1 MGNWAASILRSWSIP
16 VGRIGN
22 AHVRVHLSFLFL
34 LAYVWMTDSKPLGN
48 AVYGRGLALV
58 GLMLASVI
66 LHELAHGLVTIH
78 RKLPVRVLVL
88 MPIGGIVLVDESAE
102 PDHDT
107 GGEWAVALSG
117 PFANLFVA
125 FITGSIVLGL
135 IPKAALWSSPLIS
148 SENLLRSFV
157 WINFALFAMNLVPAY
172 PLDAGRILRSTL
184 ARRTD
189 FVRATRQAVSLGQM
203 FAIALVLPGII
214 VPDVWNRWLM
224 LVGLVLFLAA
234 QLEHRAV
241 LFQSVLESLR
251 LEDVMLTD
259 FAVLSPADTLED
271 ALNKAVHTLQDD
283 FPVIRGGDMVGVV
296 SRQRIVEELRG
307 EGNGYVQSA
316 MNRAFQI
323 AQKGESLASALR
335 KLTAQRLT
343 LIPVVDEGRL
353 VGIITFQNLMHSMRL
368 LAESRRLKNGK

>member
-22 AHVRVHLSFLFL
+22 AHVRLHLSFFFL
-34 LAYVWMTDSKPLGN
+34 LAYVWMTDAKPLGN
-48 AVYGRGLALV
+48 TVYGRGLALMA
-58 GLMLASVI
+58 LILLSVI
-66 LHELAHGLVTIH
+66 IHEVAHGLITIH
-78 RKLPVRVLVL
+78 RKLPVRILVL
-88 MPIGGIVLVDESAE
+88 MPIGGIVLADDSTEQE
-102 PDHDT
+102 RDT
-107 GGEWAVALSG
+107 GGDLAVALAG

-125 FITGSIVLGL
+125 FVAGSIVLGL
-135 IPKAALWSSPLIS
+135 IPSAALWSSPLVS

-157 WINFALFAMNLVPAY
+157 WINFALFALNLMPAY
-172 PLDAGRILRSTL
+172 PLDGGRILRAQL

-189 FVRATRQAVSLGQM
+189 AVRATRQAVSLGQM
-203 FAIALVLPGII
+203 FAIGLVLPGII
-214 VPDVWNRWLM
+214 VPDMWNRWLM

-234 QLEHRAV
+234 QLEQRAV
-241 LFQSVLESLR
+241 LMQSVLENLR

-271 ALNKAVHTLQDD
+271 ALKKAVHTLQDD
-283 FPVIRGGDMVGVV
+283 FPVIRSGDLVGVV
-296 SRQRIVEELRG
+296 SRQRIVDELRG

-316 MNRAFQI
+316 MDRAFQI

-368 LAESRRLKNGK
+368 LAESRRLKR

>member
-1 MGNWAASILRSWSIP
+1 MGNWVASILRSWSIP

-22 AHVRVHLSFLFL
+22 AHVRLHLSFFFL
-34 LAYVWMTDSKPLGN
+34 LAYVWITDLKPLGN
-48 AVYGRGLALV
+48 AVYGRGFALM
-58 GLMLASVI
+58 GLILLSVI
-66 LHELAHGLVTIH
+66 IHELGHGLVTIH
-78 RKLPVRVLVL
+78 RKLPVRVMVL
-88 MPIGGIVLVDESAE
+88 MPIGGIVLADDSTQQER
-102 PDHDT
+102 D
-107 GGEWAVALSG
+107 GGGDVAVALAG
-117 PFANLFVA
+117 PCANLFVA
-125 FITGSIVLGL
+125 FVAGSIVLGL
-135 IPKAALWSSPLIS
+135 IPAAALWSSPLVS

-157 WINFALFAMNLVPAY
+157 WINFFLFALNLMPAY
-172 PLDAGRILRSTL
+172 PLDGGRILRAQL

-189 FVRATRQAVSLGQM
+189 AVRATRQAVSLGQM

-214 VPDVWNRWLM
+214 VPDMWNRWLM

-234 QLEHRAV
+234 QLEQRAV
-241 LFQSVLESLR
+241 LMQSVLENLR

-271 ALNKAVHTLQDD
+271 ALKKAVHTLQDD
-283 FPVIRGGDMVGVV
+283 FPVIRSGDLVGVV

-316 MNRAFQI
+316 MDRAFQI

-335 KLTAQRLT
+335 KLTAQSLT

-368 LAESRRLKNGK
+368 LAESRRLKR

>member
-22 AHVRVHLSFLFL
+22 AHVRLHLSFFFL
-34 LAYVWMTDSKPLGN
+34 LAYVWITDSKALGG
-48 AVYGRGLALV
+48 AVYSRGLALMA
-58 GLMLASVI
+58 LILISVI

-88 MPIGGIVLVDESAE
+88 MPIGGIVLADDSTQQERDS
-102 PDHDT
+102 
-107 GGEWAVALSG
+107 GGETAVALAG
-117 PFANLFVA
+117 PFANLFLA
-125 FITGSIVLGL
+125 FVTGSIVLGL
-135 IPKAALWSSPLIS
+135 LPGISLWSAPLVS

-157 WINFALFAMNLVPAY
+157 WINFALFALNLMPAY
-172 PLDAGRILRSTL
+172 PLDGGRILRAQL
-184 ARRTD
+184 ARRVD
-189 FVRATRQAVSLGQM
+189 YVRATRQAVGLGQI

-214 VPDVWNRWLM
+214 VPDMWSRWLM
-224 LVGLVLFLAA
+224 LVGLVLFLAV
-234 QLEHRAV
+234 QLEQRAV
-241 LFQSVLESLR
+241 LLQSVLENLR

-271 ALNKAVHTLQDD
+271 ALKKAVHTLQDD
-283 FPVIRGGDMVGVV
+283 FPVIRGGDLVGVV

-316 MNRAFQI
+316 MDRAFQI
-323 AQKGESLASALR
+323 SQKGESLASALR
-335 KLTAQRLT
+335 KLTAQQLT
-343 LIPVVDEGRL
+343 LIPVVDDGRL

-368 LAESRRLKNGK
+368 LSESRRLKR

>member
-22 AHVRVHLSFLFL
+22 AHVRLHLSFFFL
-34 LAYVWMTDSKPLGN
+34 LAYVWMTDLRPLGN
-48 AVYGRGLALV
+48 AVYGRGLALM
-58 GLMLASVI
+58 GLILLSVI
-66 LHELAHGLVTIH
+66 IHEVAHGLVTIH

-88 MPIGGIVLVDESAE
+88 MPIGGIVLADESAQQ
-102 PDHDT
+102 HDS
-107 GGEWAVALSG
+107 GGELAVALAG
-117 PFANLFVA
+117 PVANLFVA
-125 FITGSIVLGL
+125 FVAGSIVLGL
-135 IPKAALWSSPLIS
+135 IPGAALWSTPFVS
-148 SENLLRSFV
+148 SDNLLRSFV
-157 WINFALFAMNLVPAY
+157 WINFALFALNLMPAY
-172 PLDAGRILRSTL
+172 PLDGGRILRARL

-189 FVRATRQAVSLGQM
+189 FARATRQAVSLGQM

-214 VPDVWNRWLM
+214 VPDMWNRWLM

-234 QLEHRAV
+234 QLEQRAV
-241 LFQSVLESLR
+241 LLQSVLENLR

-271 ALNKAVHTLQDD
+271 ALKKAVHTLQDD
-283 FPVIRGGDMVGVV
+283 FPVIRSGDLVGVV
-296 SRQRIVEELRG
+296 SRQRIVDELRG

-316 MNRAFQI
+316 MDRAFQI

-343 LIPVVDEGRL
+343 LIPVVDQGRL

-368 LAESRRLKNGK
+368 LAESRRLKR

>member
-22 AHVRVHLSFLFL
+22 AHVRLHLSFFFL
-34 LAYVWMTDSKPLGN
+34 LAYVWMSDSKPLGN
-48 AVYGRGLALV
+48 AVYGRGLALMA
-58 GLMLASVI
+58 LILLSVI
-66 LHELAHGLVTIH
+66 IHEVAHGLITIH
-78 RKLPVRVLVL
+78 RRLPVRILVL
-88 MPIGGIVLVDESAE
+88 MPIGGIVLADDSAE
-102 PDHDT
+102 QERDS
-107 GGEWAVALSG
+107 GGDVAVALAG

-125 FITGSIVLGL
+125 FVAGSIVLGL
-135 IPKAALWSSPLIS
+135 IPAAAPWSSPLVS

-157 WINFALFAMNLVPAY
+157 WINFALFALNLMPAY
-172 PLDAGRILRSTL
+172 PLDGGRILRAQL

-189 FVRATRQAVSLGQM
+189 AVRATRQAVSLGQM

-214 VPDVWNRWLM
+214 VPDMWNRWLM

-234 QLEHRAV
+234 QLEQRAV
-241 LFQSVLESLR
+241 LMQSVLENLR

-271 ALNKAVHTLQDD
+271 ALKKAVHTLQDD
-283 FPVIRGGDMVGVV
+283 FPVIRSGDLVGVV
-296 SRQRIVEELRG
+296 SRQRIVDELRG

-316 MNRAFQI
+316 MDRAFQI

-368 LAESRRLKNGK
+368 LAESRRLKR

>member
-22 AHVRVHLSFLFL
+22 AHVRLHLSFFFL
-34 LAYVWMTDSKPLGN
+34 LAYVWMADSKALGS
-48 AVYGRGLALV
+48 AVYGRGLALM
-58 GLMLASVI
+58 GLILVSVI
-66 LHELAHGLVTIH
+66 IHELAHGLVTIH
-78 RKLPVRVLVL
+78 RKLPLRVLVL
-88 MPIGGIVLVDESAE
+88 MPIGGIVLADDSAE
-102 PDHDT
+102 QEHDS
-107 GGEWAVALSG
+107 GGEVAVALAG
-117 PFANLFVA
+117 PVANLFVA
-125 FITGSIVLGL
+125 FVAGSIVIGL
-135 IPKAALWSSPLIS
+135 IPGAALWSSPFVS

-157 WINFALFAMNLVPAY
+157 WINFALFALNLMPAY
-172 PLDAGRILRSTL
+172 PLDGGRILRAQL

-189 FVRATRQAVSLGQM
+189 MVHATRQAVSLGQM

-214 VPDVWNRWLM
+214 VPDLWNRWLM

-234 QLEHRAV
+234 QLEQRAV
-241 LFQSVLESLR
+241 LLQSVLENLR

-271 ALNKAVHTLQDD
+271 ALKKAVHTLQDD
-283 FPVIRGGDMVGVV
+283 FPVIRSGDLVGVV
-296 SRQRIVEELRG
+296 SRQRIVDELRG

-316 MNRAFQI
+316 MDRAFQI

-343 LIPVVDEGRL
+343 LIPVVDDGRL

-368 LAESRRLKNGK
+368 LAESRRLKR